1 MKHWWSNVKV
11 IVCGI
16 VRCNEL
22 KTRCT
27 KIKIHHCVHFSF
39 QVSSAVNSTESNLI
53 DLQPRVGLWACQYW
67 ELQIS
72 LLLFADYKWRTLRT
86 CDCGAACRWGF
97 AHAFFFFFLGHQ
109 TRYLWSVAHATSAV
123 YSLCQIAVRCK
134 KNSRRRIPGAGRSLW
149 FSMIRDLGSIENQ
162 PSSTIHPVVCLCLIS
177 AFVSTPTLWC
187 SCQLPPLLC
196 HSLNCRLSPGT
207 SEWLIWCCRNS

>member
-72 LLLFADYKWRTLRT
+72 LLLFADCKWRTLRT
-86 CDCGAACRWGF
+86 CDCGTACRWGF
-97 AHAFFFFFLGHQ
+97 AHTFFFSWPSDTLRVKCGTCCICCLQ
-109 TRYLWSVAHATSAV
+109 SAPDCSPV
-123 YSLCQIAVRCK
+123 QKEQPSQDSGCR
-134 KNSRRRIPGAGRSLW
+134 PPW
-149 FSMIRDLGSIENQ
+149 FSMIRDLASIENQ
-162 PSSTIHPVVCLCLIS
+162 PSSTIHPVVCLSLIS

-187 SCQLPPLLC
+187 SCQLPLLLC

>member
-27 KIKIHHCVHFSF
+27 KIKIYHCVHFSF

-97 AHAFFFFFLGHQ
+97 AHAFFFFFPWPSDTLRVKCGTCYICCLQ
-109 TRYLWSVAHATSAV
+109 SVPDCSPV
-123 YSLCQIAVRCK
+123 QK
-134 KNSRRRIPGAGRSLW
+134 
-149 FSMIRDLGSIENQ
+149 EQ
-162 PSSTIHPVVCLCLIS
+162 PSQDSGCRQVTVILYDQGSGQHWESTFIHHPSCRLFVSDFCLCLDS
-177 AFVSTPTLWC
+177 HALVLLSTPSLGV
-187 SCQLPPLLC
+187 PLAE
-196 HSLNCRLSPGT
+196 LSHVP
-207 SEWLIWCCRNS
+207 RNQWVINMVL

>member
-72 LLLFADYKWRTLRT
+72 LLLFADCKWRTLRT
-86 CDCGAACRWGF
+86 CDCGTACRWGF
-97 AHAFFFFFLGHQ
+97 FFFLAIRHVTCEVWHMLHLLSTVCARLQSGAKR
-109 TRYLWSVAHATSAV
+109 TTVAGFRVQATV
-123 YSLCQIAVRCK
+123 ILYDQ
-134 KNSRRRIPGAGRSLW
+134 
-149 FSMIRDLGSIENQ
+149 GSGQHWESTFIHH
-162 PSSTIHPVVCLCLIS
+162 PSCRLFVSDFCLCVDSHAL
-177 AFVSTPTLWC
+177 VLLSTP
-187 SCQLPPLLC
+187 
-196 HSLNCRLSPGT
+196 SLVVSLAELSLVP
-207 SEWLIWCCRNS
+207 RNQWVINMVL

>member
-53 DLQPRVGLWACQYW
+53 DLQPRVGLWACQY
-67 ELQIS
+67 ES
-72 LLLFADYKWRTLRT
+72 FRFPSFCLRT
-86 CDCGAACRWGF
+86 ASEERWERATAELHVGGGL
-97 AHAFFFFFLGHQ
+97 HTLFFFFLAIRHVTCEVWHMLHLLCTVCARLQSGAKR
-109 TRYLWSVAHATSAV
+109 TAVAGFRVQATV
-123 YSLCQIAVRCK
+123 ILYDQ
-134 KNSRRRIPGAGRSLW
+134 
-149 FSMIRDLGSIENQ
+149 GSGQHWESTFIHH
-162 PSSTIHPVVCLCLIS
+162 PSCRLFVSDFCLCLDS
-177 AFVSTPTLWC
+177 HALVLLSTP
-187 SCQLPPLLC
+187 
-196 HSLNCRLSPGT
+196 SLVVSLAELSLVP
-207 SEWLIWCCRNS
+207 RNQWVINMVL